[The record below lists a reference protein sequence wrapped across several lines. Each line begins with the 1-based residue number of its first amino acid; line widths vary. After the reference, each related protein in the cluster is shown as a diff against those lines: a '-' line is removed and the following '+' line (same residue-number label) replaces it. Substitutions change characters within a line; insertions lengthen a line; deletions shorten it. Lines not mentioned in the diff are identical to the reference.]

1 MNRREFSA
9 LLPVLLAAP
18 SLAPAQTASTQT
30 PPAQA
35 APTPRPL
42 TKLESG
48 QFPPSAPHGP
58 SSTGRTMQQYVLG
71 LLPDDIRLEIHAT
84 VLAPGA
90 PMEPINHHKHTEMWF
105 VREGQVAL
113 MTAGVTRT
121 LKPGDMG
128 ICCAGDVH
136 SVGNASTTEPCSYLV
151 LNVGPP
157 E

>member
-9 LLPVLLAAP
+9 ILPMLLAAP
-18 SLAPAQTASTQT
+18 SLAPVQGQSIAAQTT
-30 PPAQA
+30 PPPA
-35 APTPRPL
+35 APL
-42 TKLESG
+42 KKLSSG

-58 SSTGRTMQQYVLG
+58 SNTGRTQVQYVLG
-71 LLPDDIRLEIHAT
+71 LLPDNIRLEIHAT

-128 ICCAGDVH
+128 ICCAGDEH
-136 SVGNASTTEPCSYLV
+136 SVGNSSTTEPCSYLV